1 MNALSSFKQAGEDA
15 DRIKHHVLELLA
27 QMLAPFAPHI
37 AEELWFNLG
46 NTELVSTSPWPYVFE
61 ELLNDDRIEVAV
73 QVNGKVRVKLNL
85 PVDLPEQEAE
95 AAALSTEEVKKYMS
109 GREIKRVIVVP
120 NRIINVVG

>member
-1 MNALSSFKQAGEDA
+1 M
-15 DRIKHHVLELLA
+15 
-27 QMLAPFAPHI
+27 
-37 AEELWFNLG
+37 
-46 NTELVSTSPWPYVFE
+46 STSSWPYVFE
-61 ELLNDDRIEVAV
+61 ELLNDDMIEVAV

-85 PVDLPEQEAE
+85 PVDLPKQEAE

>member
-1 MNALSSFKQAGEDA
+1 
-15 DRIKHHVLELLA
+15 
-27 QMLAPFAPHI
+27 MLAPFAPHI

-46 NTELVSTSPWPYVFE
+46 NTELVSTSSWPNVFE
-61 ELLNDDRIEVAV
+61 ELLNDDMIEVAV

-85 PVDLPEQEAE
+85 PVDLPKQEAE